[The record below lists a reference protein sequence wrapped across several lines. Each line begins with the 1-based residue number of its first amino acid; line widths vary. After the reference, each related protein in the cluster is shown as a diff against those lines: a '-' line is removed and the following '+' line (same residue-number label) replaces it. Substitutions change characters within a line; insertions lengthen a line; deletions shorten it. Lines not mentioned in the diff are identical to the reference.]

1 MHRCQYII
9 LAASSVNSTVLLPT
23 GEKNRTWYVDVS
35 RACTLAVP
43 RTYATPTLRWSTCML
58 PNTRLH
64 VCASLSL
71 SLSLWA
77 LAVGVSCCHARAR
90 ASRSI
95 RCPVPEV
102 VRTHRRFSRW
112 IPRRPRKKGG
122 RASGR
127 RRDGGSA
134 RDRRPARPIGT
145 SAAAG
150 ERSLLSCGYRS
161 VPPLLIRRAC
171 MCVVR
176 SRRRPAGHGRINR
189 PSLVDRSSLSCVYR
203 APPGVAATPTAKGA
217 N

>member
-43 RTYATPTLRWSTCML
+43 RTYATPTLRYDGVHACCQIHAYMYA
-58 PNTRLH
+58 P
-64 VCASLSL
+64 L